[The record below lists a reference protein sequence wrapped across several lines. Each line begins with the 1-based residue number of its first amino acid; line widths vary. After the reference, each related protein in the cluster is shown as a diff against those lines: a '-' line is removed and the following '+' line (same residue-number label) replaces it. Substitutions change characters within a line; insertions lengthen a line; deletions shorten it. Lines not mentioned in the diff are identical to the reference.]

1 MRQPQWR
8 GSARSRARRSL
19 LLVLLLASGVLASL
33 ARAER
38 PGAANAAPTF
48 PARAESPPLV
58 PAGLR
63 EQAEEQGSARVI
75 VRLRMSFVPEG
86 RLRRSEALDQ
96 RDRIADLR
104 GRLKEAV
111 SDSGT
116 RVVREFQT
124 VPYVALE
131 LSPRGLAA
139 AERSSAAQRI
149 QEDRPR
155 SPTLAESTPLI
166 GATDLWAAGSTGSGQ
181 TVAILD
187 TGADALHPFLSG
199 KVVDEA
205 CYSAGSDCPN
215 RFECPDGY
223 RSGGTVH
230 LCDRGLQARNPCRRD
245 RCRHGRLLLGC
256 REGRE
261 PHRGPGLLALQ
272 RRELRG
278 RREPVCARL
287 NQRHRLR
294 ALSTST
300 RAGARGPSRR

>member
-1 MRQPQWR
+1 MDKAGDHATTPV
-8 GSARSRARRSL
+8 ARVGAFARASL
-19 LLVLLLASGVLASL
+19 ALLVLLLASGVLASL

-205 CYSAGSDCPN
+205 CYSAGSNCPN
-215 RFECPDGY
+215 RSSAQTGTGAGAPCTYATEGCKHGTHVGGIAAGTGDSFSGAAKDASLIAVQVFS
-223 RSGGTVH
+223 RFSGGS
-230 LCDRGLQARNPCRRD
+230 CAGDESP
-245 RCRHGRLLLGC
+245 
-256 REGRE
+256 
-261 PHRGPGLLALQ
+261 
-272 RRELRG
+272 
-278 RREPVCARL
+278 CAR
-287 NQRHRLR
+287 
-294 ALSTST
+294 A
-300 RAGARGPSRR
+300 